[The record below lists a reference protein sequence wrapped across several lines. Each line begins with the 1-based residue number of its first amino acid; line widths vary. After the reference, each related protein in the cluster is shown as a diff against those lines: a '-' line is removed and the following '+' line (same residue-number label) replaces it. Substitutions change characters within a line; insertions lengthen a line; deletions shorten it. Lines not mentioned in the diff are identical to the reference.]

1 MRAVLGVAGVLVLC
15 WAVFLLATH
24 PSNDRD
30 WVLNER
36 VLPYAEFAGDSVRV
50 HNIRHTFY
58 RTGDDY
64 TPAYDAKTFDL
75 TRLRSVWFAVSP
87 FADFAGG
94 AHTFLSFGFDGPP
107 GGGGPEYVAISVEA
121 RKERGESYSPWK
133 GLLRGYE
140 LMYVVADE
148 RDVIRLRT
156 TFRRDDVFLYPI
168 KTTPARIRALFTAML
183 ERANQLRAAPEFYNT
198 LTQNCTNTI
207 AQHVNSLSPRRI
219 PFSLKVVFPGYAD
232 RLAYDLG
239 LIDTDLPYDSIRP
252 HFRVNERALWYGDRP
267 DFSVRIRERAAPP

>member
-1 MRAVLGVAGVLVLC
+1 MKTALGVTAGVLLC
-15 WAVFLLATH
+15 WAVFLVTTH

-30 WVLNER
+30 WVSNER

-50 HNIRHTFY
+50 HNIRNTIY

-64 TPAYDAKTFDL
+64 TPAYDARTFDL

-94 AHTFLSFGFDGPP
+94 AHTFLSFGFDGD
-107 GGGGPEYVAISVEA
+107 EFVAISVEA

-156 TFRRDDVFLYPI
+156 NFRRDDVFLYPVR
-168 KTTPARIRALFTAML
+168 TTPARMRALFTAML

-207 AQHVNSLSPRRI
+207 ARHVNSLSPRRI

-239 LIDTDLPYDSIRP
+239 LIDTDLPYDSIRRR
-252 HFRVNERALWYGDRP
+252 FRVNERALRFGDSA
-267 DFSVRIRERAAPP
+267 DFSLRIRERAAQP

>member
-1 MRAVLGVAGVLVLC
+1 MKPALGAAGVLVLG

-50 HNIRHTFY
+50 HNIRNTIY

-64 TPAYDAKTFDL
+64 TPAYGEKTFDL

-94 AHTFLSFGFDGPP
+94 AHTFLSFGFDGP
-107 GGGGPEYVAISVEA
+107 PEYVAISVEA

-156 TFRRDDVFLYPI
+156 NFRRDDVFLYPI
-168 KTTPARIRALFTAML
+168 KTTPARIRALFAAML
-183 ERANQLRAAPEFYNT
+183 ERANELRAVPEFYNT

-252 HFRVNERALWYGDRP
+252 RFRVNERALRYGDSP
-267 DFSVRIRERAAPP
+267 DFSVRIRETAGQP